1 MKRVLIFTALLA
13 IACIGFGGVA
23 KADSFTFTVNGDVV
37 FNATVTNTDVTL
49 TVQCMDAAC
58 QGYFLSTVGL
68 KGISFT
74 GAPTNIMEPGGFT
87 LANGG
92 TNLGQT
98 GSCDGTQLQAAVCWS
113 AGTPLPFQLGSGVTT
128 FEAGISGG
136 SSNPADIHLQAIAFS
151 TQGAQNGTRVFA
163 ISNGPDTTPPSV
175 PEPASL
181 TLLGLGLL
189 GVPFLRRKK

>member
-1 MKRVLIFTALLA
+1 
-13 IACIGFGGVA
+13 
-23 KADSFTFTVNGDVV
+23 
-37 FNATVTNTDVTL
+37 
-49 TVQCMDAAC
+49 VQCTDAAC

-74 GAPTNIMEPGGFT
+74 GSPTNITEPSGFT

-98 GSCDGTQLQAAVCWS
+98 GSCDGTQLNSSVCWS
-113 AGTPLPFQLGSGVTT
+113 ASTPLPIQLGSGVTT
-128 FEAGISGG
+128 FEAGISSG
-136 SSNPADIHLQAIAFS
+136 SSSAADIHLQAIAFS
-151 TQGAQNGTRVFA
+151 TQNALNGTRVFA
-163 ISNGPDTTPPSV
+163 ISNGPDTTSPPSV

-189 GVPFLRRKK
+189 GVPFVRRKRS